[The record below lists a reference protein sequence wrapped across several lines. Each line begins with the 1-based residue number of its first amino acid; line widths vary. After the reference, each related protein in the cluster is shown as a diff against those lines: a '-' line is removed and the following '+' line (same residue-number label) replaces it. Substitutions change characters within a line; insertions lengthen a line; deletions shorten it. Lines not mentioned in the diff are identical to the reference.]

1 MSRPLVSVVV
11 ATHDRPAEL
20 AMCLASY
27 ACQTFRDFEVIVVHE
42 PSKLRRES
50 KRVVRRMGDKRFRWV
65 EYPKREDDF
74 GSRAKDF
81 GGKEVARGWVIQHQN
96 GDNYVTPVFLDRMV
110 APFHK
115 GATFTYCE
123 RLGRGTTPVH
133 INEDGSIQRMR
144 GSLEQ
149 LYMIIPADM
158 ARSGIAYNGI
168 DGSSWLCDAE
178 IVRRTPWDIK
188 DGLLADYRLAVA
200 LYEQSKP
207 VKVDEVLWVHN

>member
-11 ATHDRPAEL
+11 ATHDRPGEL

-50 KRVVRRMGDKRFRWV
+50 KRVVRRLGDKRFRWV

-110 APFHK
+110 APFYQ
-115 GATFTYCE
+115 GATFVYCD
-123 RLGRGTTPVH
+123 RLGCGTTAVAFQK
-133 INEDGSIQRMR
+133 DGSLALTDGKNDQIYVVHQ
-144 GSLEQ
+144 
-149 LYMIIPADM
+149 ADM
-158 ARSGIAYNGI
+158 VRSGYKYSGI

-207 VKVDEVLWVHN
+207 VKVDEVLWIHN